1 MRWFSNLRIRYKLL
15 VSYATVFALSMSL
28 GSYIIYTFVRQT
40 IEAGIESELENSTT
54 TILNMVRTAANVS
67 IRNHLRAVAE
77 KNREIALNF
86 YERWQAGEISES
98 EAKHQ
103 AGRVM
108 RSQTIGTTGYIY
120 CIDSFGKVLIHP
132 ERALLGA
139 DISRF
144 DFVRDQKLRKIGYL
158 EYDWQNPGEDHPRP
172 KALYMTYF
180 EPWDWII
187 SASSYRSE
195 FRQLIDVTDF
205 EEGILSLTFGQTGYS
220 YIMDSRGNLILH
232 PAQEGNYYG
241 AQDRKG
247 HYFIQEICARKN
259 GKITYPW
266 ENPGENIPREKL
278 VIFNY
283 IPEFDWIVASS
294 SYLDEFYAPLKMV
307 RSLIVA
313 TVVIFMLLVL
323 PITLRLSS
331 SITHPLRELM
341 QQFSKGAQGDISVRM
356 QRRSRDEIGHLARYF
371 NSFMERLEAY
381 SDDLRGEIADRRR
394 AEAAIRRSEAKY
406 RELVQNANSI
416 ILRMDT
422 QGRITFFNE
431 FSQTFFQFSE
441 AEALGAAV
449 TELIVPEGS
458 GDFLAAAA
466 ATGADQAAFGHF
478 EFANRRRDGRRV
490 WIAWTSKAIAGAAG
504 AVAEYLCVGNDIT
517 ESRLAERET
526 SRLRHYLQN
535 IIDSMPSILVG
546 VDRNGRVTQWNR
558 EAERVTRLTSE
569 AAIGRPV
576 VEVLPHLQANSD
588 QIRPA
593 VEKQQA
599 TLLEKVVFGDSDR
612 ITYVNIMIYPLT
624 VHEVAG
630 AVIRVDDITDR
641 VRLENTMVQ
650 TEKMMSVGG
659 LAAGMAHEINNP
671 LGGILQSLQNIQ
683 RRLSDELAV
692 NHSEAEACGT
702 SLGAIRTYLEQ
713 RRVLKFLDGIRV
725 SGERASHIVQNM
737 LSFSRR
743 SEARKAPVALS
754 RLLDKSVELA
764 AHDYDLR
771 KRFDFRDIRIQREY
785 APDLPEVPCVAT
797 EIEQVVLNLLRNA
810 AQAMTETM
818 AQRAPEI
825 VLTTRRHLD
834 QALITIA
841 DNGPGIP
848 PDLRSR
854 VFEPF
859 FTTKDV
865 GIGTGL
871 GLSVS
876 YFIITSHHG
885 GQLSLESDTDQGTC
899 FTIRLPLS
907 AASHPPG
914 HTIAPPTDLT
924 AATSAGIAEERE
936 IP

>member
-1 MRWFSNLRIRYKLL
+1 MRWFSDLRIRYKLL

-40 IEAGIESELENSTT
+40 ITAGIESELENSTN
-54 TILNMVRTAANVS
+54 TILNMVRTAADVS

-77 KNREIALNF
+77 NNRDIAKAL
-86 YERWQAGEISES
+86 YQRVLAGEISEAA
-98 EAKHQ
+98 AKAV
-103 AGRVM
+103 AGRM
-108 RSQTIGTTGYIY
+108 MLSQTIGKTGYIY
-120 CIDSFGKVLIHP
+120 CINSAGRIVIHP
-132 ERALLGA
+132 EKALLGA
-139 DISRF
+139 DLSRF
-144 DFVRDQKLRKIGYL
+144 DFIREQKARKIGYL

-172 KALYMTYF
+172 KALYMIYF

-195 FRQLIDVTDF
+195 FRQLIDVKDF

-220 YIMDSRGNLILH
+220 FIMDSKGNLVLH
-232 PAQEGNYYG
+232 PALEGNYYD

-247 HYFIQEICARKN
+247 HYFIKEICQRKS

-266 ENPGENIPREKL
+266 ENPGEKTPREKL

-294 SYLDEFYAPLKMV
+294 SYLDEFYAPLKVV

-341 QQFSKGAQGDISVRM
+341 QRFAKGARGDISVRM
-356 QRRSRDEIGHLARYF
+356 QRRSNDEIGHLARYF
-371 NSFMERLEAY
+371 NIFMERLEAY
-381 SDDLRGEIADRRR
+381 S
-394 AEAAIRRSEAKY
+394 IR
-406 RELVQNANSI
+406 
-416 ILRMDT
+416 
-422 QGRITFFNE
+422 
-431 FSQTFFQFSE
+431 
-441 AEALGAAV
+441 
-449 TELIVPEGS
+449 
-458 GDFLAAAA
+458 
-466 ATGADQAAFGHF
+466 
-478 EFANRRRDGRRV
+478 
-490 WIAWTSKAIAGAAG
+490 
-504 AVAEYLCVGNDIT
+504 
-517 ESRLAERET
+517 
-526 SRLRHYLQN
+526 LQN

-546 VDRNGRVTQWNR
+546 VDRDGRVTLWNR
-558 EAERVTRLTSE
+558 EAERITRLTSQ
-569 AAIGRPV
+569 AALGRPV
-576 VEVLPHLQANSD
+576 AEVLPHLQENSEQVRLALD
-588 QIRPA
+588 
-593 VEKQQA
+593 KQQA
-599 TLLEKVVFGDSDR
+599 TTLEKVAFRDAGR
-612 ITYVNIMIYPLT
+612 LTYLNIMIYPLT
-624 VHEVAG
+624 VDQAAG
-630 AVIRVDDITDR
+630 AVIRVDDVTDR

-683 RRLSDELAV
+683 RRLSNDLPQ
-692 NHSEAEACGT
+692 NHDTAEACGT
-702 SLGAIRTYLEQ
+702 HLAAIRGYLER
-713 RRVLKFLDGIRV
+713 RRVLRFLDSIRV

-743 SEARKAPVALS
+743 SEARKRPVSLE
-754 RLLDKSVELA
+754 RLLDKSIELA

-771 KRFDFRDIRIQREY
+771 KKFDFRDIRIVRVY
-785 APDLPEVPCVAT
+785 DADLPEVPCVAT

-810 AQAMTETM
+810 AQAMTATVQ
-818 AQRAPEI
+818 ARPPEI
-825 VLTTRRHLD
+825 VLTTRRHRD
-834 QALITIA
+834 QAVVSIA

-848 PDLRSR
+848 ADLRSR

-876 YFIITSHHG
+876 YFIVTSHHG
-885 GQLSLESDTDQGTC
+885 GRLSVESESGKGSC
-899 FTIRLPLS
+899 FTISLPLEADAEGFS
-907 AASHPPG
+907 ESDSPPAITAAPAPRPG
-914 HTIAPPTDLT
+914 H
-924 AATSAGIAEERE
+924 EERKVS
-936 IP
+936 

>member
-1 MRWFSNLRIRYKLL
+1 MHWFTNLRIRYKLL
-15 VSYATVFALSMSL
+15 VSYATVFTLSMSL

-40 IEAGIESELENSTT
+40 IEAGIESELENSTN

-77 KNREIALNF
+77 KNREIAEAF
-86 YERWQAGEISES
+86 YERWQSGEISEV
-98 EAKHQ
+98 EAK
-103 AGRVM
+103 ALASRVM
-108 RSQTIGTTGYIY
+108 LSQTIGKTGYIY
-120 CIDSFGKVLIHP
+120 CIDSFGKVLLHP
-132 ERALLGA
+132 EQALLGA
-139 DISRF
+139 DISQF
-144 DFVRDQKLRKIGYL
+144 DFVREQKAHKMGYL

-180 EPWDWII
+180 GPWDWII

-195 FRQLIDVTDF
+195 FLQLIEVKDF
-205 EEGILSLTFGQTGYS
+205 EEGILSLSFGQTGYS
-220 YIMDSRGNLILH
+220 YIMDSKGNLILH
-232 PAQEGNYYG
+232 PALAGNIIS

-247 HYFIQEICARKN
+247 HYFIQEICRRKS

-266 ENPGENIPREKL
+266 ENPGENTPREKL

-341 QQFSKGAQGDISVRM
+341 QQFAKGAKGDISVRM
-356 QRRSRDEIGHLARYF
+356 QRSSEDEIGHLARYF
-371 NSFMERLEAY
+371 NTFMERLEAY
-381 SDDLRGEIADRRR
+381 G
-394 AEAAIRRSEAKY
+394 IR
-406 RELVQNANSI
+406 
-416 ILRMDT
+416 
-422 QGRITFFNE
+422 
-431 FSQTFFQFSE
+431 
-441 AEALGAAV
+441 
-449 TELIVPEGS
+449 
-458 GDFLAAAA
+458 
-466 ATGADQAAFGHF
+466 
-478 EFANRRRDGRRV
+478 
-490 WIAWTSKAIAGAAG
+490 
-504 AVAEYLCVGNDIT
+504 
-517 ESRLAERET
+517 
-526 SRLRHYLQN
+526 LQN

-546 VDRNGRVTQWNR
+546 VDRMGRVTQWNR
-558 EAERVTRLTSE
+558 EAERVTRLTS
-569 AAIGRPV
+569 AAALGRPV
-576 VEVLPHLQANSD
+576 AEILPHLQENGD

-593 VEKQQA
+593 LETQQA
-599 TLLEKVVFGDSDR
+599 TILEKVIFKDAGQL
-612 ITYVNIMIYPLT
+612 TYVNIMIYPLM
-624 VHEVAG
+624 VDQVAG

-641 VRLENTMVQ
+641 VRMENTMVQ

-683 RRLSDELAV
+683 RRLSGDLPANQNEAV
-692 NHSEAEACGT
+692 ACGT
-702 SLGAIRTYLEQ
+702 ELSAIRNYLER
-713 RRVLKFLDGIRV
+713 RRVLKFLDSIRV

-743 SEARKAPVALS
+743 SEARKAAVSLVQ
-754 RLLDKSVELA
+754 LLDKSVELA

-771 KRFDFRDIRIQREY
+771 KRFDFRDIRIVRDY
-785 APDLPEVPCVAT
+785 ADDLPEVPCVAT
-797 EIEQVVLNLLRNA
+797 EIEQVLLNLLRNA
-810 AQAMTETM
+810 AQAMIETTAM
-818 AQRAPEI
+818 RPPEI

-834 QALITIA
+834 QALISIA

-848 PDLRSR
+848 DDLRSR

-876 YFIITSHHG
+876 YFIITSNHG
-885 GQLSLESDTDQGTC
+885 GQLSVESETGQGTC
-899 FTIRLPLS
+899 FTISLPLET
-907 AASHPPG
+907 AMEGTADMAPGTAGATYPPSG
-914 HTIAPPTDLT
+914 GSP
-924 AATSAGIAEERE
+924 EERRAS
-936 IP
+936 

>member
-1 MRWFSNLRIRYKLL
+1 MRWFSDLRIRYKLL
-15 VSYATVFALSMSL
+15 VSYATVFILSMSL

-40 IEAGIESELENSTT
+40 IEAGIESELENSTN

-77 KNREIALNF
+77 KNREIAQAI
-86 YERWQAGEISES
+86 YERWQAGEIGET
-98 EAKHQ
+98 EAK
-103 AGRVM
+103 ARASRVM
-108 RSQTIGTTGYIY
+108 LSQTIGKTGYIY

-132 ERALLGA
+132 EQALLGA

-144 DFVRDQKLRKIGYL
+144 DFVREQKARKMGYL

-205 EEGILSLTFGQTGYS
+205 EEGILSLSFGQTGYS
-220 YIMDSRGNLILH
+220 YIMDSKGNLILH
-232 PAQEGNYYG
+232 PALEGNYFN

-247 HYFIQEICARKN
+247 HHFIQEICRRKS

-266 ENPGENIPREKL
+266 ENPGENTPREKL

-331 SITHPLRELM
+331 SITQPLRELM
-341 QQFSKGAQGDISVRM
+341 QQFSRGAKGDITVRM
-356 QRRSRDEIGHLARYF
+356 QRRSDDEIGHLARYF
-371 NSFMERLEAY
+371 NTFMERLEA
-381 SDDLRGEIADRRR
+381 SS
-394 AEAAIRRSEAKY
+394 IR
-406 RELVQNANSI
+406 
-416 ILRMDT
+416 
-422 QGRITFFNE
+422 
-431 FSQTFFQFSE
+431 
-441 AEALGAAV
+441 
-449 TELIVPEGS
+449 
-458 GDFLAAAA
+458 
-466 ATGADQAAFGHF
+466 
-478 EFANRRRDGRRV
+478 
-490 WIAWTSKAIAGAAG
+490 
-504 AVAEYLCVGNDIT
+504 
-517 ESRLAERET
+517 
-526 SRLRHYLQN
+526 LQN
-535 IIDSMPSILVG
+535 IIDAMPSILVG
-546 VDRNGRVTQWNR
+546 VDRSGRVTQWNR

-569 AAIGRPV
+569 AALGRPV
-576 VEVLPHLQANSD
+576 AEVLPHLQENSD

-593 VEKQQA
+593 LEKRLA
-599 TLLEKVVFGDSDR
+599 TVLEKVVFEDAGR
-612 ITYVNIMIYPLT
+612 LTYVNIMIYPLT
-624 VHEVAG
+624 VDPEAG

-641 VRLENTMVQ
+641 VRMENTMVQ

-671 LGGILQSLQNIQ
+671 LGGILQSLQNIH
-683 RRLSDELAV
+683 RRLSTELSA
-692 NHSEAEACGT
+692 NQSEAAACGT
-702 SLGAIRTYLEQ
+702 RLEAIHRYLER
-713 RRVLKFLDGIRV
+713 RRVLSFLDGIRV
-725 SGERASHIVQNM
+725 SGERASRIVQNM

-743 SEARKAPVALS
+743 SEAHKAPVSLA

-771 KRFDFRDIRIQREY
+771 KKYDFRHIRIVREY
-785 APDLPEVPCVAT
+785 DGDLPEVPCVAT

-818 AQRAPEI
+818 GARPPEI

-834 QALITIA
+834 QALVSIA

-848 PDLRSR
+848 ADRRLR

-885 GQLSLESDTDQGTC
+885 GQLSVESETGRGSR
-899 FTIRLPLS
+899 FTIRLPLE
-907 AASHPPG
+907 AAVD
-914 HTIAPPTDLT
+914 APMDMAISP
-924 AATSAGIAEERE
+924 AGAEVPSSRDSDEECRA
-936 IP
+936 P

>member
-1 MRWFSNLRIRYKLL
+1 MRWFSDLRIRYKLL
-15 VSYATVFALSMSL
+15 VSYATVFVLSMSL

-40 IEAGIESELENSTT
+40 IEAGIESELENSTN
-54 TILNMVRTAANVS
+54 TILNMVRTAANVA

-77 KNREIALNF
+77 KNREIVNAF
-86 YERWQAGEISES
+86 HERSQTGEISTAQ
-98 EAKHQ
+98 AKELARQ
-103 AGRVM
+103 VLL
-108 RSQTIGTTGYIY
+108 SQTIGKTGYIY

-132 ERALLGA
+132 EAALLGT
-139 DISRF
+139 DISSF
-144 DFVRDQKLRKIGYL
+144 DFVRDQKARKMGYL

-187 SASSYRSE
+187 SVSSYRSE
-195 FRQLIDVTDF
+195 FRELIDVKDF
-205 EEGILSLTFGQTGYS
+205 EAGILSISFGQTGYS
-220 YIMDSRGNLILH
+220 FIMDSRGNLILH
-232 PAQEGNYYG
+232 PALEGNYLN

-247 HYFIQEICARKN
+247 HYFIKEICRRKS

-266 ENPGENIPREKL
+266 ENPGENTPREKL

-341 QQFSKGAQGDISVRM
+341 QQFAKGARGDISVRM
-356 QRRSRDEIGHLARYF
+356 QRRSDDEIGHLARYF
-371 NSFMERLEAY
+371 NTFMERLEAY
-381 SDDLRGEIADRRR
+381 SVR
-394 AEAAIRRSEAKY
+394 
-406 RELVQNANSI
+406 
-416 ILRMDT
+416 
-422 QGRITFFNE
+422 
-431 FSQTFFQFSE
+431 
-441 AEALGAAV
+441 
-449 TELIVPEGS
+449 
-458 GDFLAAAA
+458 
-466 ATGADQAAFGHF
+466 
-478 EFANRRRDGRRV
+478 
-490 WIAWTSKAIAGAAG
+490 
-504 AVAEYLCVGNDIT
+504 
-517 ESRLAERET
+517 
-526 SRLRHYLQN
+526 LQN

-546 VDRNGRVTQWNR
+546 VDRDARVTQWNT
-558 EAERVTRLTSE
+558 EAERTTQLTSQ
-569 AAIGRPV
+569 AALGRPV
-576 VEVLPHLQANSD
+576 TEVLPHLQENID
-588 QIRPA
+588 QIWPA
-593 VEKQQA
+593 LEKQRA
-599 TLLEKVVFGDSDR
+599 TTLEKVVFKDAGRLS
-612 ITYVNIMIYPLT
+612 YLNIMIYPLT
-624 VHEVAG
+624 VDRTAG
-630 AVIRVDDITDR
+630 AVIRVDDVTDR

-683 RRLSDELAV
+683 RRLSVDLPR
-692 NHSEAEACGT
+692 NHSEAESCGT
-702 SLGAIRTYLEQ
+702 HLEAVRAYLER
-713 RRVLKFLDGIRV
+713 RRVLKFLEGIRI
-725 SGERASHIVQNM
+725 SGERASHIVENM

-743 SEARKAPVALS
+743 SEARKVPVAMDA
-754 RLLDKSVELA
+754 LLDKTVELA

-771 KRFDFRDIRIQREY
+771 KRFDFRDIRMVRDYDPQ
-785 APDLPEVPCVAT
+785 LPEVACVAT

-818 AQRAPEI
+818 AQRPPEI
-825 VLTTRRHLD
+825 VLTTRRQLD
-834 QALITIA
+834 QALISIG

-848 PDLRSR
+848 ADMRSR

-876 YFIITSHHG
+876 YFIVNSHHG
-885 GQLSLESDTDQGTC
+885 GQLSVDSEAGEGST
-899 FTIRLPLS
+899 FTISLPLEETTGDKAEIP
-907 AASHPPG
+907 AASLAGVAAPATPG
-914 HTIAPPTDLT
+914 
-924 AATSAGIAEERE
+924 AEGEPE
-936 IP
+936 LS